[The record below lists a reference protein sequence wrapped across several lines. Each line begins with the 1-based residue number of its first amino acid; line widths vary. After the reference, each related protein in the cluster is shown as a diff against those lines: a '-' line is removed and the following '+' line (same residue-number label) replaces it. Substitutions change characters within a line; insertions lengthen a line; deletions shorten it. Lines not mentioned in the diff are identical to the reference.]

1 MTAILQ
7 SPNSR
12 LPDMDDGF
20 TEHIRQK
27 RRNRLLKSTLPMV
40 DQGEINKKIAANY
53 VNWREANIKT
63 GIPPVYSKEAKE
75 RMARERDEISIEM
88 MFSAK

>member
-12 LPDMDDGF
+12 LPDMDDGVVIAA
-20 TEHIRQK
+20 EQ
-27 RRNRLLKSTLPMV
+27 RRRDRRLRLMPPLV
-40 DQGEINKKIAANY
+40 HQAEVNKKIAANY

-63 GIPPVYSKEAKE
+63 GIPPKFKQEALD
-75 RMARERDEISIEM
+75 RMAQRRDENAIEKL
-88 MFSAK
+88 FSVK

>member
-12 LPDMDDGF
+12 LPDMDDGVVIAA
-20 TEHIRQK
+20 EQK
-27 RRNRLLKSTLPMV
+27 RRDRRLRLMPPLV
-40 DQGEINKKIAANY
+40 NQAEVNKKIAANY

-88 MFSAK
+88 MFSFK